1 MKRVG
6 VFVCHCGVNIAGTI
20 DVKRV
25 VAETSA
31 FAEVAYATDY
41 QYMCSDPG
49 QALLADSVEREQL
62 DAVIVAACSPTMHES
77 TFRKTAAR
85 AGLNP
90 YFCEIANIREQDSWV
105 HQTDG
110 DAATRKAVELIRSMV
125 AKITLNEALVPL
137 ALPIVKRV
145 LVVGGGIAGMT
156 AALDIANAGYPVVLI
171 ERAAQLGGNM
181 ARLSNLYLN
190 LQPAANLLGETV
202 HAVLAHPCIEVRT
215 GTTVD
220 ELSGYVGNFTIT
232 LRSTAAD
239 GADSIRTE
247 INTGA
252 LVLATGY
259 DLYNKERL
267 SEYGGGRCADVIDGL
282 EFEDMLR
289 PDGPTGG
296 HIIRPSDGATP
307 REVVWIQCAG
317 SRDPQLHKAYCSK
330 VCCMY
335 VAKQATAYK
344 RQHPDGQAYVF
355 YIDIRSQGKGYE
367 EFVQRAMADHSVL
380 YLRGKVSRVYEERG
394 KMIVVGADTLSDR
407 QVEIATDLVVLAT
420 ATVPANG
427 SDDLARRLRVA
438 MDEHGFFSEA
448 HPKLRPVESITAGIF
463 LAGAAQFPK
472 DIPETIAQ
480 ASGAAAKVLMLFTQR
495 EMVQE
500 PTIAQVDEEI
510 CSGCGLCMPTCPY
523 EARTMHAWRP
533 WATVSAALCQ
543 GCGAC
548 AVVCPNK
555 ATRVRNFTTRQV
567 LAMVEELL

>member
-1 MKRVG
+1 
-6 VFVCHCGVNIAGTI
+6 
-20 DVKRV
+20 
-25 VAETSA
+25 
-31 FAEVAYATDY
+31 
-41 QYMCSDPG
+41 
-49 QALLADSVEREQL
+49 
-62 DAVIVAACSPTMHES
+62 
-77 TFRKTAAR
+77 
-85 AGLNP
+85 
-90 YFCEIANIREQDSWV
+90 
-105 HQTDG
+105 
-110 DAATRKAVELIRSMV
+110 MV

-247 INTGA
+247 INAGA

-317 SRDPQLHKAYCSK
+317 SRDPQLHKAYAPKYAACTRK
-330 VCCMY
+330 TGHGL
-335 VAKQATAYK
+335 QTTAPG
-344 RQHPDGQAYVF
+344 RQAYVF
-355 YIDIRSQGKGYE
+355 YIDIRSQ
-367 EFVQRAMADHSVL
+367 AS
-380 YLRGKVSRVYEERG
+380 LRRVR
-394 KMIVVGADTLSDR
+394 
-407 QVEIATDLVVLAT
+407 AT
-420 ATVPANG
+420 ARQSTASCTCG
-427 SDDLARRLRVA
+427 QGLACVR
-438 MDEHGFFSEA
+438 
-448 HPKLRPVESITAGIF
+448 
-463 LAGAAQFPK
+463 GARKIMWSAQ
-472 DIPETIAQ
+472 
-480 ASGAAAKVLMLFTQR
+480 
-495 EMVQE
+495 
-500 PTIAQVDEEI
+500 
-510 CSGCGLCMPTCPY
+510 
-523 EARTMHAWRP
+523 
-533 WATVSAALCQ
+533 
-543 GCGAC
+543 
-548 AVVCPNK
+548 
-555 ATRVRNFTTRQV
+555 TR
-567 LAMVEELL
+567 